1 LCDACLLSFALRTFA
16 SMKLLQ
22 YSFAALFLSSGL
34 LLSACKEDEES
45 PLPNYAGRTSVLEG
59 RLAYDSTT
67 TDIGVKLTH
76 KATNEVFTTST
87 QGAFRFT
94 NLPLG
99 DYLVSFSSANPG
111 FIAPADRTVTTVKDQ
126 TSKLGSI
133 YVHNTLLRT
142 GGSVGFKLV
151 AEQLDATTVTYSV
164 GDAFKVSGDTVL
176 SLRGLNLAGSSSRG
190 SLVLNIADEPFIFRK
205 SKDYS
210 VTLDESKVSG
220 RFYLS
225 GADNVWA
232 IKSATLTL
240 DSIVNRE
247 IFGRFRCTGQNAD
260 ALPVTITD
268 GTFANLKF

>member
-1 LCDACLLSFALRTFA
+1 
-16 SMKLLQ
+16 MKLLQ

-67 TDIGVKLTH
+67 TDIGIKLTH

-151 AEQLDATTVTYSV
+151 SESIDATTVTYSV
-164 GDAFKVSGDTVL
+164 GIADLIRIDTSFYLSGGLHL
-176 SLRGLNLAGSSSRG
+176 SGSSSRG
-190 SLVLNIADEPFIFRK
+190 SLILNVA
-205 SKDYS
+205 KDSLVFKKRDDYT

-260 ALPVTITD
+260 ALPVNITD